1 MIGRAPRLPDHAF
14 PRARRAG
21 KGEGV
26 ERSVSVWLCSWLLF
40 FTLFGG
46 VAAAQTP
53 PAAPAAAAAAAADPG
68 APTVAAR
75 LDRNSAHVGDPITLT
90 ITAVAKKGVPVNL
103 PNVVEVDP
111 FAVLDRSES
120 ETDLGDGRVKREFA
134 LKIAAYEPGPQTVP
148 AVEVT
153 YVGGNGDVRQTRT
166 QPIEL
171 KIASLLANEP
181 EPQLKEN
188 AGPVVV
194 LKQDLKLVYIA
205 GGLLAA
211 ALGALVTWLVV
222 RRMRQRVVVRPG
234 PPPRPAHEIALER
247 LDRLGSYGFL
257 ENADNRPFYFAVSEI
272 IRDYLGARF
281 GFDSLELTTD
291 ELMAELQRRAGRE
304 LVLAE
309 IGRWLQACDLVK
321 FAKTSPTAQESR
333 GTLEMAIRIVESTRP
348 RPEPQAAGMGAPQGK
363 GKGNGNG
370 NGNGMTANG

>member
-1 MIGRAPRLPDHAF
+1 MSPRAPR
-14 PRARRAG
+14 
-21 KGEGV
+21 
-26 ERSVSVWLCSWLLF
+26 
-40 FTLFGG
+40 FTLAFTALLALGL
-46 VAAAQTP
+46 ALATPARAQTQP
-53 PAAPAAAAAAAADPG
+53 PAPAPAPAAAPADPG

-75 LDRNSAHVGDPITLT
+75 LDRNTAHVGDAITLT
-90 ITAVAKKGVPVNL
+90 VTAVAKKGVPVNL
-103 PNVVEVDP
+103 PNVVELDP
-111 FAVLDRSES
+111 FSVLERSEG
-120 ETDLGDGRVKREFA
+120 ETDLGDGRVKREFT

-148 AVEVT
+148 AIEVT
-153 YVGGNGDVRQTRT
+153 YVGASGDVRQAHT
-166 QPIEL
+166 QPIEI
-171 KIASLLANEP
+171 KIASLIANEP

-211 ALGALVTWLVV
+211 LIGALVTWLIV
-222 RRMRQRVVVRPG
+222 RRLRQRVIVRPG

-272 IRDYLGARF
+272 IRDYLGGRF

-321 FAKTSPTAQESR
+321 FAKISPTAQEAR
-333 GTLEMAIRIVESTRP
+333 GTLELAIRIVESTRP
-348 RPEPQAAGMGAPQGK
+348 RPEPQAAAMAQPQVS
-363 GKGNGNG
+363 NG
-370 NGNGMTANG
+370 